1 VFSPGRCP
9 SIHIHSRKS
18 ILATKTHHKASVNC
32 SIFSSKAHL
41 FSLWRIRH
49 SRKRTLYP
57 PRHKNYF
64 IDEGAFTLREWLGGD
79 ETVTLAS
86 DLMGRIVLDTESP
99 SRLRAA
105 RDCFARWAS
114 QSPENAALQMMVAA
128 IEARLKFLGKKEPA
142 AVTISS
148 RARDIA
154 DELDLPGNLAMLE
167 FLSEAEILLEADGND
182 PEQTYDL
189 MFQAGWEFATLMV
202 EAGARR
208 QIQ

>member
-1 VFSPGRCP
+1 
-9 SIHIHSRKS
+9 
-18 ILATKTHHKASVNC
+18 
-32 SIFSSKAHL
+32 
-41 FSLWRIRH
+41 
-49 SRKRTLYP
+49 
-57 PRHKNYF
+57 
-64 IDEGAFTLREWLGGD
+64 
-79 ETVTLAS
+79 
-86 DLMGRIVLDTESP
+86 
-99 SRLRAA
+99 
-105 RDCFARWAS
+105 
-114 QSPENAALQMMVAA
+114 MMVAA

>member
-1 VFSPGRCP
+1 
-9 SIHIHSRKS
+9 
-18 ILATKTHHKASVNC
+18 
-32 SIFSSKAHL
+32 
-41 FSLWRIRH
+41 
-49 SRKRTLYP
+49 
-57 PRHKNYF
+57 
-64 IDEGAFTLREWLGGD
+64 
-79 ETVTLAS
+79 VTLAS
-86 DLMGRIVLDTESP
+86 DLMGRIILDTESP

-114 QSPENAALQMMVAA
+114 QSPDNAALQMMVAA
-128 IEARLKFLGKKEPA
+128 IDARLRFLGKKEPVP
-142 AVTISS
+142 VTISS

-154 DELDLPGNLAMLE
+154 DELDLPDNAAMLE

>member
-1 VFSPGRCP
+1 M
-9 SIHIHSRKS
+9 
-18 ILATKTHHKASVNC
+18 
-32 SIFSSKAHL
+32 
-41 FSLWRIRH
+41 
-49 SRKRTLYP
+49 
-57 PRHKNYF
+57 
-64 IDEGAFTLREWLGGD
+64 LGGE

-86 DLMGRIVLDTESP
+86 DLMGRIVLDTKSP
-99 SRLRAA
+99 SRLRTA

-114 QSPENAALQMMVAA
+114 QSPDNAALQMMVAA
-128 IEARLKFLGKKEPA
+128 IDARLRFLGKKEPV